1 MASDTKAAGL
11 RAAARAARKFLWES
25 SQGTWDGG
33 LYYDTAMLDIARH
46 CEREARKLERAKE
59 VKRGR

>member
-11 RAAARAARKFLWES
+11 RAAARMA
-25 SQGTWDGG
+25 
-33 LYYDTAMLDIARH
+33 
-46 CEREARKLERAKE
+46 ERYAKVTKLIPVWSAGMHAFAIVLRQKARKLERAKE

>member
-1 MASDTKAAGL
+1 MAADTKAAGL
-11 RAAARAARKFLWES
+11 RAAARKARKAAASAFIES
-25 SQGTWDGG
+25 GW
-33 LYYDTAMLDIARH
+33 LLEAHAEW

>member
-11 RAAARAARKFLWES
+11 RAAARAARRFRKES
-25 SQGTWDGG
+25 LRGDWDGG
-33 LYYDTAMLDIARH
+33 LFYEDALSDIAQH

-59 VKRGR
+59 GK